1 MLNGMIVEPV
11 DNVVVAIE
19 PVKKGETVTYMCA
32 GEEKRLTA
40 AEDITI
46 YHKLAACDIAKGQPI
61 VKYGEHIGLA
71 ANPLIGQLSDLI
83 VKEGGTSILS
93 ETTEFIGAE
102 HLLARRA
109 INKEVHDRIFEI
121 VHRYEDSLR
130 LVGEEVREG
139 NPSPGNKAGGLT
151 CLEEKSLGCIHKGG
165 HSPVMAVYDYAKQVE
180 AKQGLVIMDTPG
192 NDPSSV
198 AAMVAGGAW

>member
-71 ANPLIGQLSDLI
+71 ARDIKQG
-83 VKEGGTSILS
+83 
-93 ETTEFIGAE
+93 E
-102 HLLARRA
+102 H
-109 INKEVHDRIFEI
+109 VHT
-121 VHRYEDSLR
+121 H
-130 LVGEEVREG
+130 
-139 NPSPGNKAGGLT
+139 N
-151 CLEEKSLGCIHKGG
+151 LEEHRENL
-165 HSPVMAVYDYAKQVE
+165 E
-180 AKQGLVIMDTPG
+180 AKG
-192 NDPSSV
+192 
-198 AAMVAGGAW
+198 